1 MKNPSPCYL
10 RAFKLRVAGAVGF
23 FAIAA
28 SPLMAADGSWNV
40 NSGGNWSGS
49 TNWSPVAVP
58 GGAGSTVN
66 ITNNI
71 TAARTVTIDADS
83 RTVGNLNIGDS
94 DGTHAF
100 TLARSGTAVL
110 FFDTG
115 GTASSQLNFSGSS
128 NIITTEIRLANSLV
142 LTNNSANLQN
152 LNGNISAAT
161 SGTKI
166 ISLGAGGT
174 GLMEQSLSA
183 VISDGSGVI
192 SVRQNTAGSR
202 LYLQGNNSYTGG
214 TFLDAGYLAIST
226 PSNNTALGSGVLTIT
241 GGTLANGGGAAA
253 TLNNNVT
260 LGGDVVL
267 IGSTVNSSSNTRLV
281 LAGTATLTGNRVISV
296 SNTTNALGGGYVV
309 LQGGIREL
317 GGSYSLTK
325 SGSGALWINAGG
337 KIVDYT
343 GGTFINEG
351 TLRLSTAT
359 GVNTLLSTGS
369 VTVNGGI
376 FDVAVGNRAIENVGA
391 LTLLSGSIIGSSGN
405 SLLSGSSYNLH
416 SGVVSKS
423 LTGSN
428 STLSKLSSGT
438 VTISGSNSYTGATTV
453 SAGTLLINGNNTN
466 ATAAVTVNGGVL
478 GGSGTIGGAITVNSG
493 GTLAPGNSPGILT
506 TTKSVTIAD
515 GGAFSAEITG
525 ATVGTEYDQVVMT
538 GASSVFSLTGTNN
551 LVLSLTYTPVEDT
564 LFFLVD
570 NQGNSAISGIFE
582 SLNGVLT
589 DLSQGSFF
597 TLGGQGFLISY
608 EGSFIG
614 NTFSGGNDIVLQAI
628 PEPST
633 LVLFGLGA
641 WVVFTR
647 FGRKSRKS

>member
-1 MKNPSPCYL
+1 MKNPSPCYS

-23 FAIAA
+23 FAITA

-71 TAARTVTIDADS
+71 SADSTVTIDTTS
-83 RTVGNLNIGDS
+83 QTVGTLNVGDS
-94 DGTHAF
+94 DGNRNF
-100 TLARSGTAVL
+100 TIARSGTAAL

-115 GTASSQLNFSGSS
+115 GTASAHLNFTGK
-128 NIITTEIRLANSLV
+128 NNNITTEVRLANSLV
-142 LTNNSANLQN
+142 ITNNSVNQQN
-152 LNGNISAAT
+152 LSGTFSAANA
-161 SGTKI
+161 GTKI
-166 ISLGAGGT
+166 ISVGTGGT
-174 GLMEQSLSA
+174 GPIQQA
-183 VISDGSGVI
+183 TTGVI
-192 SVRQNTAGSR
+192 ADGGNGGTIGLRQASTTTS
-202 LYLQGNNSYTGG
+202 LILQGSNTYTGG
-214 TFLDAGYLAIST
+214 TTLDAGYLGVTGAS
-226 PSNNTALGSGVLTIT
+226 ALGTGVLTIN
-241 GGTLANGGGAAA
+241 GGILANAGGAAA
-253 TLNNNVT
+253 TLNNNIS
-260 LGGDVVL
+260 LDSNAEF
-267 IGSTVNSSSNTRLV
+267 IGSTGNVSAGTRLI
-281 LAGTATLTGNRVISV
+281 LGGTMTLTGNRVISV
-296 SNTTNALGGGYVV
+296 SNTANAAGGGYVI
-309 LQGGIREL
+309 LQGGIRES

-325 SGSGALWINAGG
+325 TGSGALYINAGG
-337 KIVDYT
+337 KTVDYS

-351 TLRLSTAT
+351 SLRLATAT
-359 GVNTLLSTGS
+359 GANTLLSTGS
-369 VTVNGGI
+369 VTVNGGT
-376 FDVAVGNRAIENVGA
+376 FDVSVANRAIENIGA
-391 LTLLSGSIIGSSGN
+391 LTLLNGSIIGSTGTSVLHATSYSMSSG
-405 SLLSGSSYNLH
+405 L
-416 SGVVSKS
+416 VSKALGGTNS
-423 LTGSN
+423 VLT
-428 STLSKLSSGT
+428 KISSGT
-438 VTISGSNSYTGATTV
+438 VTLSGSNSYTGATTI

-608 EGSFIG
+608 EGSFSG